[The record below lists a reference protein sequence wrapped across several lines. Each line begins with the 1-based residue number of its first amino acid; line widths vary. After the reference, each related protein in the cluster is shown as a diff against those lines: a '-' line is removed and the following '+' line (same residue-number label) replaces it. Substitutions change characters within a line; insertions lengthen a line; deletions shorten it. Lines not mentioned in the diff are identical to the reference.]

1 MRGYS
6 DHTLLVIPVAKL
18 AGRATLA
25 EPGIKVG
32 TEFFGGQAR
41 EAGYEK
47 SVFDFG
53 W

>member
-6 DHTLLVIPVAKL
+6 DHTLLVIPAAKL
-18 AGRATLA
+18 EDRAISV

-32 TEFFGGQAR
+32 IEFFGGQVR
-41 EAGYEK
+41 EEGCEK
-47 SVFDFG
+47 SAFDFG